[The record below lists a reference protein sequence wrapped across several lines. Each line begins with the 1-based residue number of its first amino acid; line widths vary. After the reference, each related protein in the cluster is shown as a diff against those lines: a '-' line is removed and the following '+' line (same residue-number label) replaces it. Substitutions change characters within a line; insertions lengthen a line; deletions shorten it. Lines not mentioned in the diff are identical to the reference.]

1 MMIANKVNVMGQ
13 EYQII
18 KVNRD
23 QYKMCVGADGWNDLY
38 GKKIYYVD
46 PETDPDSDPIATSPE
61 ELVKQVLKHEIVH
74 AFLVESGLAF
84 SSHSIVGAWAM
95 NEEMV
100 DWIAWNG
107 EKLYKAWKEAGLV
120 D

>member
-18 KVNRD
+18 KVNHD
-23 QYKMCVGADGWNDLY
+23 QYKTCVGADGWNDLY

-46 PETDPDSDPIATSPE
+46 PETDPDNDPIVTSPE

-84 SSHSIVGAWAM
+84 SSHSTVGAWAM

-100 DWIAWNG
+100 DWFAIQSPKIFKVFQ
-107 EKLYKAWKEAGLV
+107 ELDIL
-120 D
+120 

>member
-1 MMIANKVNVMGQ
+1 MIIANKVNVMGT
-13 EYQII
+13 EYQVI

-23 QYKMCVGADGWNDLY
+23 QYKVCESLDGWCDVY

-46 PETDPDSDPIATSPE
+46 PETDPNHDPIAISPK
-61 ELVKQVLKHEIVH
+61 ELIKQVLRHEIVH
-74 AFLVESGLAF
+74 AFFTESGLTFNSCAF
-84 SSHSIVGAWAM
+84 DSAWAV
-95 NEEMV
+95 NEEMI

-107 EKLYKAWKEAGLV
+107 EKLHKAWKEAGLV